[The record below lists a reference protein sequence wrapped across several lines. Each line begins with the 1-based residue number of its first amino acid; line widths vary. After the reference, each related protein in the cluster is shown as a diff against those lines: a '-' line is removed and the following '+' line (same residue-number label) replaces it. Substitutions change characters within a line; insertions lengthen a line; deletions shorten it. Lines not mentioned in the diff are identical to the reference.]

1 MEAYVKR
8 TYAQKNR
15 PGGATNKYPFWDYRS
30 RRGSLSTSASNS
42 SNDGSSISSIGSM
55 RSEAEG
61 ENISLSGNS
70 DIDSIMLSDPY
81 RLTVHF
87 LADSHEVYPM
97 MDMYQPVIDWVDP
110 DLHIFKVSERINVSE
125 QREDDFTYSESSIP
139 STAVMIFLHE
149 EGMLG
154 CERIQTAKI
163 HFEKSPWKFHHSEQV
178 SRGRV
183 NPYPY
188 NSQDFFYT
196 SEDLPLWAV
205 RQVHYG
211 KEHIRL
217 VIFAGEENWGDMVH
231 FYKLIIGT
239 DPELLRDD
247 FCLFTVHTH
256 THYDIQFA
264 LKRLP
269 RGIKPRPL
277 ECVKLQ
283 FRVTDVGHIVPL
295 FPNVCKPL
303 SDTRWETKDHDGNTI
318 VLEVTGCLLPP
329 ANKSLENSVTRKRS
343 DRSDASDRS
352 RGSSRASS
360 ETTSSH
366 SGKTIEM
373 SGFYV

>member
-1 MEAYVKR
+1 MS
-8 TYAQKNR
+8 
-15 PGGATNKYPFWDYRS
+15 FFC
-30 RRGSLSTSASNS
+30 LS
-42 SNDGSSISSIGSM
+42 GSSISSLGSM
-55 RSEAEG
+55 RSETEG

-70 DIDSIMLSDPY
+70 DVDSVMLSDPY
-81 RLTVHF
+81 RVTVHF

-97 MDMYQPVIDWVDP
+97 LDMYQPVIDWIDP
-110 DLHIFKVSERINVSE
+110 DLHIFKVSERPNYN
-125 QREDDFTYSESSIP
+125 DDGNNDFDRHTSCLP
-139 STAVMIFLHE
+139 STAIMVFLHE

-154 CERIQTAKI
+154 CERIQTAKR
-163 HFEKSPWKFHHSEQV
+163 HFEKSPWKFHHSEHV

-188 NSQDFFYT
+188 NSQDFYYT

-211 KEHIRL
+211 KEHIRI
-217 VIFAGEENWGDMVH
+217 VVFASEENWSDMVH

-239 DPELLRDD
+239 EPEVSRND

-264 LKRLP
+264 LKRLQSET
-269 RGIKPRPL
+269 KPRSL
-277 ECVKLQ
+277 ECIKLQ

-303 SDTRWETKDHDGNTI
+303 SDTRWETTDHDGNII
-318 VLEVTGCLLPP
+318 VLEVSGYVPIASEKPLS
-329 ANKSLENSVTRKRS
+329 NNVTRNRS
-343 DRSDASDRS
+343 DRSDRSDKSGNSDRS
-352 RGSSRASS
+352 SGTASS
-360 ETTSSH
+360 NSS
-366 SGKTIEM
+366 KTIQI

>member
-42 SNDGSSISSIGSM
+42 SNDGSSISSIGSL

-110 DLHIFKVSERINVSE
+110 DLHIFKVSERINISE
-125 QREDDFTYSESSIP
+125 QRADDFTYSESSIP

-163 HFEKSPWKFHHSEQV
+163 HFEKSPWNSTILNKF
-178 SRGRV
+178 
-183 NPYPY
+183 
-188 NSQDFFYT
+188 
-196 SEDLPLWAV
+196 L
-205 RQVHYG
+205 
-211 KEHIRL
+211 
-217 VIFAGEENWGDMVH
+217 GDGS
-231 FYKLIIGT
+231 I
-239 DPELLRDD
+239 
-247 FCLFTVHTH
+247 HTH
-256 THYDIQFA
+256 TTARTSFTRRKIFHCGLFDRCIMEKSIFGSDI
-264 LKRLP
+264 
-269 RGIKPRPL
+269 
-277 ECVKLQ
+277 C
-283 FRVTDVGHIVPL
+283 
-295 FPNVCKPL
+295 
-303 SDTRWETKDHDGNTI
+303 W
-318 VLEVTGCLLPP
+318 
-329 ANKSLENSVTRKRS
+329 
-343 DRSDASDRS
+343 
-352 RGSSRASS
+352 
-360 ETTSSH
+360 
-366 SGKTIEM
+366 
-373 SGFYV
+373 